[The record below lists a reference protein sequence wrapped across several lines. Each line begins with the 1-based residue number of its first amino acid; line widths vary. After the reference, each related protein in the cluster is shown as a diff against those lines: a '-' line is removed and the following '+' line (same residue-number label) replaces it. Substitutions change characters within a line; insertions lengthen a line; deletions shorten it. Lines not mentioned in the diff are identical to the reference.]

1 MISLL
6 WQQTESKSLK
16 RDTSEQKDAGSALE
30 WHYTWTAENIWS
42 MIRLASLSIISASV
56 SSRYGRINYRR
67 CRAEPAKQFSPEAG
81 RLPGPI
87 EAYRSPHLEY
97 SIPLAIFRNGY
108 SIFTMVDKR
117 TGEPRVEKKK
127 EFEIGGVWSFS
138 KYSTVKRGMLP
149 RFRGSKKEGGAP
161 RSIFAY
167 ELRAISD
174 ISRNFSPCEYIR
186 WRCYT
191 NYWKLDFITGKT
203 RKVFIYIR
211 IIIRHQSSTGN
222 SFNSVISTSSQSSS
236 QNSFH

>member
-1 MISLL
+1 
-6 WQQTESKSLK
+6 
-16 RDTSEQKDAGSALE
+16 
-30 WHYTWTAENIWS
+30 

-127 EFEIGGVWSFS
+127 NSRSAAYEVLANIQRLKGGCCLES
-138 KYSTVKRGMLP
+138 G

-191 NYWKLDFITGKT
+191 NYWKLDFITGKI

-222 SFNSVISTSSQSSS
+222 SFNPVISTSSQSSS
-236 QNSFH
+236 QNLFH

>member
-1 MISLL
+1 
-6 WQQTESKSLK
+6 
-16 RDTSEQKDAGSALE
+16 
-30 WHYTWTAENIWS
+30 

-127 EFEIGGVWSFS
+127 NSRSAAYEVLANIQRLKGGCCLES
-138 KYSTVKRGMLP
+138 G

-167 ELRAISD
+167 ELHAISD
-174 ISRNFSPCEYIR
+174 ISRNFPPVNIFDGDV
-186 WRCYT
+186 T
-191 NYWKLDFITGKT
+191 
-203 RKVFIYIR
+203 R
-211 IIIRHQSSTGN
+211 IIEN
-222 SFNSVISTSSQSSS
+222 LISLRGK
-236 QNSFH
+236 FEKFLYIYE

>member
-1 MISLL
+1 
-6 WQQTESKSLK
+6 
-16 RDTSEQKDAGSALE
+16 
-30 WHYTWTAENIWS
+30 

-127 EFEIGGVWSFS
+127 NSRSAAYEVLANIQRLKGGCCLDFAA
-138 KYSTVKRGMLP
+138 P
-149 RFRGSKKEGGAP
+149 RKKEAHHEAYLLTNCVLFQIYLEISP
-161 RSIFAY
+161 PVNIF
-167 ELRAISD
+167 D
-174 ISRNFSPCEYIR
+174 GDV
-186 WRCYT
+186 T
-191 NYWKLDFITGKT
+191 
-203 RKVFIYIR
+203 R
-211 IIIRHQSSTGN
+211 IIEN
-222 SFNSVISTSSQSSS
+222 LISLWGK
-236 QNSFH
+236 FEKFLYIYE

>member
-1 MISLL
+1 
-6 WQQTESKSLK
+6 
-16 RDTSEQKDAGSALE
+16 
-30 WHYTWTAENIWS
+30 

-127 EFEIGGVWSFS
+127 FEIGGVWSFS

-149 RFRGSKKEGGAP
+149 REWS
-161 RSIFAY
+161 
-167 ELRAISD
+167 
-174 ISRNFSPCEYIR
+174 ISRLQERRRRTTKHICLRIACYFRYISKFLPL
-186 WRCYT
+186 WIYSMAMLHELLKTWFHYGENSKSSYIYT
-191 NYWKLDFITGKT
+191 NNY
-203 RKVFIYIR
+203 
-211 IIIRHQSSTGN
+211 
-222 SFNSVISTSSQSSS
+222 TSSKSSK
-236 QNSFH
+236 